1 MIFKKKLTLRGEL
14 NQITKEVNQITKKYF
29 SGMLRRIIEQAVNG
43 CKKSQKL
50 LKERYQVDVNHNSDV
65 DLVYK
70 VLYKRSSGIN
80 IF

>member
-1 MIFKKKLTLRGEL
+1 MILKKKLTLRGEL
-14 NQITKEVNQITKKYF
+14 NQITKKYF